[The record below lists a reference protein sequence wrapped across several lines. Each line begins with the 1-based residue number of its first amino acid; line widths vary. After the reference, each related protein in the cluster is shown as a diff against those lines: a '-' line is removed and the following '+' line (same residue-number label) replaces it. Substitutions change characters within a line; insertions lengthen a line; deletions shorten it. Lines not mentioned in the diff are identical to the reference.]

1 MLLPG
6 DSVVVVAGL
15 PGAGKTTLVA
25 GEPRALDS
33 DALREAWAPRL
44 GRLPYPLWRPLVHA
58 WHWVAIWRAVKR
70 PEGVVVVRPFTHG
83 WLRRAVLRRARR
95 HHRAVHLVVVDA
107 TPAQARAGQ
116 RARGRTVR
124 ERAMRGHERRWA
136 STDLAREPWT
146 TVTRLQR
153 QAPGCS
159 LNVSVSPRL
168 VRSKMRWTSGG
179 ALTTTSEKPSRWA
192 RSLRSSRELI
202 PFDAKNVH
210 RDRSM
215 TSSS

>member
-1 MLLPG
+1 MVLPRE
-6 DSVVVVAGL
+6 SVVVVAGL

-25 GEPRALDS
+25 GETRALDS

-70 PEGVVVVRPFTHG
+70 PEGVMVVRPFTHG

-95 HHRAVHLVVVDA
+95 HHPAVHLVVVDA

-116 RARGRTVR
+116 QARGRTVR

-136 STDLAREPWT
+136 ATDLAREPWT
-146 TVTRLQR
+146 TVTRVQR
-153 QAPGCS
+153 S
-159 LNVSVSPRL
+159 RRSTNVSVASRL

-179 ALTTTSEKPSRWA
+179 ALTITSEKPSRVA
-192 RSLRSSRELI
+192 RALRSSRILM
-202 PFDAKNVH
+202 PFDAKNVQ
-210 RDRSM
+210 RERSM